1 MQDSYCLYVQSLKYL
16 ILVLW
21 STYGWRHLHCARKHC
36 LQNITICIPL
46 PLPQAL
52 RYPYFQVGQI
62 LGPRPQSQEVK
73 KVQARPPAQKQTSEP
88 KPDPQQS
95 SPESKASTDSTR
107 NQQQHHHHQPLQQI
121 PLPQTESK
129 PGGLSHAVSVFMQ
142 IRTIFIVFYVQ

>member
-1 MQDSYCLYVQSLKYL
+1 MCYGVHTVED
-16 ILVLW
+16 IFTVLENIAC
-21 STYGWRHLHCARKHC
+21 RIFR
-36 LQNITICIPL
+36 ITICIPL

-107 NQQQHHHHQPLQQI
+107 NQQQHHHHHQPLQQI

-142 IRTIFIVFYVQ
+142 IRTIFLVFYVQ